1 MSGGAHAHAAAADA
15 LGTLVDA
22 SLVGLAAAVVL
33 WAFYAAIR
41 YTARPGEEDPDH
53 VKRRILTEDDEERP

>member
-1 MSGGAHAHAAAADA
+1 MSGAAHAHAAVADA

-22 SLVGLAAAVVL
+22 SLVGLAVAVVL

-41 YTARPGEEDPDH
+41 HTVQPGEEDPGH
-53 VKRRILTEDDEERP
+53 VKRRILTEDDEEQP

>member
-1 MSGGAHAHAAAADA
+1 MNGGAHAHAAVVDA

-22 SLVGLAAAVVL
+22 SLVSLAAAVVL

-41 YTARPGEEDPDH
+41 YTVRPGEEDPGH
-53 VKRRILTEDDEERP
+53 VKRRILAEDDEERP